1 MSMFFTTLEAV
12 VTLIGIGLL
21 GFWII
26 ARKKVPEQ
34 IMEVVPPLAID
45 IALPCL
51 VINNIL
57 RKFNP
62 AVNSSWWSLPIW
74 WIGFTAVALTVALVL
89 SKTVRKKY
97 RKEFTMSLFY
107 QNSAFLPIAI
117 ISGIFG
123 YDSPYLA
130 DLFIFT
136 MLYPAFFF
144 NTYHLFFLEKKE
156 KMKGQGEEVLKTAI
170 KIDWTKVFNPVLVAT
185 LFALALKLTSLSG
198 FVPRF
203 ALNITESM
211 GKMTIPLIILIIGGS
226 IYIDVQKKD
235 RIYRL
240 EILQFIFYKNI
251 LMPSIILPLLIFLKP
266 SYNIALIL
274 VLQSATPPITAAP
287 IVTERAGG
295 NRGLV
300 NQFLVSS
307 FFISLITIPVII
319 YIFHL
324 FFPVQ

>member
-1 MSMFFTTLEAV
+1 
-12 VTLIGIGLL
+12 
-21 GFWII
+21 
-26 ARKKVPEQ
+26 
-34 IMEVVPPLAID
+34 MEVVPPLAID

-123 YDSPYLA
+123 YDSPIWRIS
-130 DLFIFT
+130 LFLQCFT
-136 MLYPAFFF
+136 LHFSLTPIISS
-144 NTYHLFFLEKKE
+144 FLRKKK

-251 LMPSIILPLLIFLKP
+251 LMPSIILPP
-266 SYNIALIL
+266 SHF
-274 VLQSATPPITAAP
+274 SET
-287 IVTERAGG
+287 
-295 NRGLV
+295 
-300 NQFLVSS
+300 
-307 FFISLITIPVII
+307 FI
-319 YIFHL
+319 
-324 FFPVQ
+324 